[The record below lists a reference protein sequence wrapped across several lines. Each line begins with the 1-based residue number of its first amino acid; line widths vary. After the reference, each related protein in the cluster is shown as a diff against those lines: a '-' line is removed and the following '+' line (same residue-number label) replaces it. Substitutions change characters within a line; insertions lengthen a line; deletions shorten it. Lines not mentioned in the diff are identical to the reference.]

1 MDNRTFYITT
11 PIYYPN
17 DKLHI
22 GHAYSTTV
30 ADTLARYKR
39 LRGYDVRYL
48 TGTDEH
54 GQKLQQRAEA
64 AGKAPQAFVDDI
76 VVWIQALWRRL
87 DISYDDFIRTT
98 EVRHKTVVQRI
109 FAKLLEK
116 EDIYLGEYEGWYCT
130 PCESFWTERQLK
142 DGRCPDC
149 GGVVGLVS
157 EPAYF
162 FRMSRYADRLIEY
175 YETHPDFIVPVSR
188 KHEMLNNFLLPGL
201 EDLCVSRTT
210 FSWGIPVPDR
220 PEHVIYVWLDALT
233 NYITALGYMS
243 GDPEQEARFA
253 RYWPADV
260 HVMAKEIVRFHAIYW
275 PIILMALDL
284 PLPRQIVGHGWLLM
298 KDGKMSK
305 SKGNVI
311 DPNLLIDRYGSDAL
325 RYFLLREIPFG
336 QDGVFTLEAL
346 MERLNFDLANDLG
359 NLVHRSLAML
369 ERFAGGVIPSPGAL
383 TQLESDYATLIGETA
398 VQVEDALDRFEFGP
412 ALSAIWT
419 IVRRANRYIDETAP
433 WALHK
438 AGDRDRLDT
447 VLYTVFEVIRSVS
460 VMLQPFMPNT
470 PPAIWSQMGLTP
482 GPSTSWESAK
492 QFGVLPSGL
501 RTSRGDPIFPRLDV
515 AAELAA
521 LDELTAGRNAQT
533 PSVAEAEQRMAGEA
547 STDRG
552 VDASA
557 ADALAAN
564 APVNAES
571 GAPQLEQIEL
581 ADFARVD
588 LRVARVVAAERI
600 PKADKLLKLQLDVGG
615 ERRQVVSGI
624 AQHYEPEELPGRQVI
639 LVANL
644 KPVMLRGVES
654 QGMILAASDGELLTL
669 ATLADAIRPGMKVK

>member
-1 MDNRTFYITT
+1 MGNQTFYITT

-76 VVWIQALWRRL
+76 VVWIQALWQRL

-98 EVRHKTVVQRI
+98 EDRHKTVVQDI
-109 FAKLLEK
+109 FAKLLEQG
-116 EDIYLGEYEGWYCT
+116 DIYLGEYEGWYCT

-142 DGRCPDC
+142 DGRCSDC
-149 GGVVGLVS
+149 GGPVGLVR

-162 FRMSRYADRLIEY
+162 FRMSRYADRLIEH

-210 FSWGIPVPDR
+210 FSWGIPVPGR

-233 NYITALGYMS
+233 NYITALGYLS
-243 GDPEQEARFA
+243 GDPDLEARFA
-253 RYWPADV
+253 HYWPADV

-284 PLPRQIVGHGWLLM
+284 PLPKQIVGHGWLLM

-311 DPNLLIDRYGSDAL
+311 DPNVLIDRYGSDAL

-369 ERFAGGVIPSPGAL
+369 ERFCGGVIPSSAAV
-383 TQLESDYATLIGETA
+383 TQLESDYAKLIGET
-398 VQVEDALDRFEFGP
+398 VSQVEDALDRFEFGP

-419 IVRRANRYIDETAP
+419 VVRRANRYIDETAP

-438 AGDRDRLDT
+438 AGDRDRLNT
-447 VLYTVFEVIRSVS
+447 VLYTVFEAIRSVS
-460 VMLQPFMPNT
+460 VLLQPFMPNT
-470 PPAIWSQMGLTP
+470 PPSIWSQMGLTP
-482 GPSTSWESAK
+482 GESTSWESAK
-492 QFGVLPSGL
+492 HFGMLPPGL
-501 RTSRGDPIFPRLDV
+501 RTNKGDPIFPRLDV

-521 LDELTAGRNAQT
+521 LDELTNGKGARTTHVTRETEPGKSAGAASAQ
-533 PSVAEAEQRMAGEA
+533 GG
-547 STDRG
+547 STD
-552 VDASA
+552 APSA
-557 ADALAAN
+557 N
-564 APVNAES
+564 VSVTQEPVT
-571 GAPQLEQIEL
+571 PQLEQIDI
-581 ADFARVD
+581 ADFGRVD
-588 LRVARVVAAERI
+588 LRAARVVAAERI

-615 ERRQVVSGI
+615 ELRQVVSGI
-624 AQHYEPEELPGRQVI
+624 AKHYTPEELLGRQVI

-644 KPVMLRGVES
+644 KPVTLRGVES
-654 QGMILAASDGELLTL
+654 HGMILAASDGDRLTL
-669 ATLADAIRPGMKVK
+669 ATLADGIAPGMKVK

>member
-1 MDNRTFYITT
+1 VDDKTFYITT

-22 GHAYSTTV
+22 GHAYTTTV

-64 AGKAPQAFVDDI
+64 AGKAPQVFVDGI
-76 VVWIQALWRRL
+76 VVWIQTLWKRL

-98 EVRHKTVVQRI
+98 DDRHKTVVQRI

-116 EDIYLGEYEGWYCT
+116 GDIFLGEYEGWYCT

-142 DGRCPDC
+142 EGRCPDC
-149 GGVVGLVS
+149 GGIVGLIS

-162 FRMSRYADRLIEY
+162 FRVSRYADRLIEY

-210 FSWGIPVPDR
+210 FSWGIPVPGH

-243 GDPEQEARFA
+243 DDPELDAQFA
-253 RYWPADV
+253 HYWPADV

-284 PLPRQIVGHGWLLM
+284 PLPKQIVGHGWLLM

-311 DPNLLIDRYGSDAL
+311 DPNVLIDRYGSDAL

-369 ERFAGGVIPSPGAL
+369 ERFAGGVIPSPVAI
-383 TQLESDYATLIGETA
+383 TQLERDFATLIGGAA
-398 VQVEDALDRFEFGP
+398 VQVEDALDRFEFGS
-412 ALSAIWT
+412 ALSEIWT

-438 AGDRDRLDT
+438 AGDRDRLKT
-447 VLYTVFEVIRSVS
+447 VLYTIFEAIRSVS
-460 VMLQPFMPNT
+460 VLLQPFMPNT
-470 PPAIWSQMGLTP
+470 PLAIWSQMGLSP
-482 GPSTSWESAK
+482 GQLTSWESAK
-492 QFGVLPSGL
+492 NFGMLPPGL
-501 RTSRGDPIFPRLDV
+501 RTNRGDPIFPRLDV

-521 LDELTAGRNAQT
+521 LDELTGGKKIQT
-533 PSVAEAEQRMAGEA
+533 TPAAGETGQGTTADTVDTA
-547 STDRG
+547 SAKSRT
-552 VDASA
+552 DASG
-557 ADALAAN
+557 ADR
-564 APVNAES
+564 PDTE
-571 GAPQLEQIEL
+571 GATEPQLEQIDIAE
-581 ADFARVD
+581 FGRVD
-588 LRVARVVAAERI
+588 LRVALVVAAERI

-615 ERRQVVSGI
+615 ELRQVVSGI
-624 AQHYEPEELPGRQVI
+624 AKHYTPDELLGKQVI

-644 KPVMLRGVES
+644 KPVTLRGVES